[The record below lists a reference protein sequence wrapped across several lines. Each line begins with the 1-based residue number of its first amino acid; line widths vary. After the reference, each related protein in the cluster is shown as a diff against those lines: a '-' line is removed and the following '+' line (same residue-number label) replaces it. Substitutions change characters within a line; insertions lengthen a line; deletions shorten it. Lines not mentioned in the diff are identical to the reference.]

1 MSFTLQKG
9 DMIDKYCIERC
20 LGSGGMGAVY
30 LVRHTQLNALR
41 AMKVLHSS
49 AAEEDPEFRERF
61 IREAKFAAKI
71 QHPNIVSV
79 MDVELES
86 DSGFSYIV
94 MEYIDGQT
102 IADILQRGPISE
114 KQAIHIII
122 EAAKGLA
129 YAAENGIVHRDI
141 KPANLMITKTGAVK
155 LADMG
160 IAKNLNHTGN
170 TISLTMEGTMIGTP
184 AYASPEQCRCARDVD
199 TRADIYSLGATL
211 YEMLTGKA
219 PFSGK
224 NEFDV
229 IAKVLKRMPVPIE
242 QLAPN
247 TRPGIIKLVR
257 KMMAK
262 DPADRP
268 QTMLDLL
275 NELYKFE
282 RPEDNMLQPL
292 QRKLIEKRA
301 EEVAQQRLSVI
312 LKTTIRARQKKIIFF
327 SVSGFI
333 VVLAFAA
340 GAFFYYKN
348 RPIESTVS
356 TTEQPAAIVSLT
368 NTEQQR
374 KIVEDNKRGI
384 IFDKS
389 MRVLKKFP
397 SELQQETYAVP
408 AGITRIEN
416 MAFAESK
423 TLKKILIPDTVTSIG
438 DKAFLDCTSLEEIR
452 IPDTIT
458 KLNSQVFSGCTALKS
473 ITLPESLTVIDERAF
488 SCCSALET
496 LVLPESIE
504 KVGEDCF
511 TLCRNLKSI
520 TIPLHLADRTNIIT
534 WGLPEN
540 CIVLSNGQEVLR
552 ITAETVKDSSGIR
565 FSKDGKTLLR
575 YPPELNTTH
584 YTIPDGITGIGEKA
598 FSGCTNLKVILIP
611 PSVVFIDHNA
621 FSGVQAVKLLP
632 GNETFEM
639 DSAGALIDKQEKR
652 LVFFPRAYK
661 GKYVIP
667 DTIRTI
673 CGHVFYHCAV
683 TELVVPE
690 SVEEIED
697 SAFSNC
703 NSLLSL
709 TIPDKFFDTRIDTW
723 NLPRDCQ
730 VNNLTEEEEEE
741 EELATQETK
750 APAAPVQVAATAAPV
765 VPEYPLD
772 LEKIEADKKRGI
784 IFSANNRS
792 LVRYPTGLPDKS
804 YTVPDG
810 ITSLAQNAF
819 FSAQHLTE
827 VTLPESLRYID
838 AGAFFATGI
847 NKILLP
853 KNVSS
858 FSGASFGMQEV
869 ILSPENKFL
878 IQHKDGTITTN
889 GKEKTLLYVP
899 KTMQG
904 TYVVPED
911 VTKLP
916 YAVFAH
922 CKNLKSIKLHNG
934 IKSISYYVFDSCTS
948 LRVMQLPGG
957 MTSIPGSLFQNCSS
971 LKYVTIPD
979 TVKIIGDLAFYGC
992 YQLDDI
998 QLPAGLTRIGGQAF
1012 QGCASLRKIK
1022 LPDSLIL
1029 IGTQA
1034 FSGCSSLKEL
1044 VIPDSVESIGPGA
1057 FSGCTSLKSISFPAH
1072 FTRDYIRKLN
1082 LPAECKIKRRAKMM
1096 P

>member
-30 LVRHTQLNALR
+30 LVRHKQLNALR

-94 MEYIDGQT
+94 MEYIEGQT
-102 IADILQRGPISE
+102 VADILQRGPISE

-141 KPANLMITKTGAVK
+141 KPANLMITKTGEVK

-282 RPEDNMLQPL
+282 RPENNMLQPL

-312 LKTTIRARQKKIIFF
+312 LKTTIKARQKKLVFF
-327 SVSGFI
+327 SVSAFVLI
-333 VVLAFAA
+333 LAFAV

-348 RPIESTVS
+348 RP
-356 TTEQPAAIVSLT
+356 TENTIT
-368 NTEQQR
+368 NSETAVISQEHDQKL
-374 KIVEDNKRGI
+374 KIMEDSKRGI
-384 IFDKS
+384 IFDKNLH
-389 MRVLKKFP
+389 VLKKFP
-397 SELQQETYAVP
+397 PELQLTEYTIP

-416 MAFAESK
+416 MAFAENK
-423 TLKKILIPDTVTSIG
+423 NLKKVIIPDTVTSIG
-438 DKAFLDCTSLEEIR
+438 DKAFLDCTALEEVM
-452 IPDTIT
+452 IPDSIT
-458 KLNSQVFSGCTALKS
+458 KLNSQVFSGCTALKN
-473 ITLPESLTVIDERAF
+473 ITLPDSLTAIDERAF
-488 SCCSALET
+488 SCCSSLET
-496 LVLPESIE
+496 IVLPAGLA
-504 KVGEDCF
+504 KVGDDVF
-511 TLCRNLKSI
+511 TLCKNLRTI
-520 TIPLHLADRTNIIT
+520 TIPEAFATSEILIR

-540 CIVLSNGQEVLR
+540 CAVFSNGEELLR
-552 ITAETVKDSSGIR
+552 TTAESVKDPNGIR

-632 GNETFEM
+632 GNEIFEM

-652 LVFFPRAYK
+652 LVFFPRTYK

-673 CGHVFYHCAV
+673 CGHVFYHCAI

-741 EELATQETK
+741 EDLATQKTK
-750 APAAPVQVAATAAPV
+750 APAAPVQVATTPAAPV
-765 VPEYPLD
+765 VQAYPLD
-772 LEKIEADKKRGI
+772 MKKIEADKKRGI

-792 LVRYPTGLPDKS
+792 LLRYPTGLPDKS

-810 ITSLAQNAF
+810 ITSLDQNAF
-819 FSAQHLTE
+819 FAAQHLTE
-827 VTLPESLRYID
+827 VTLPKSLRYIGP
-838 AGAFFATGI
+838 GAFSSTGMS
-847 NKILLP
+847 KILLP
-853 KNVSS
+853 ENISG
-858 FSGASFGMQEV
+858 FSGTSFGLLEV
-869 ILSPENKFL
+869 TLSPDNKFL
-878 IQHKDGTITTN
+878 IQHKDGSITTN
-889 GKEKTLLYVP
+889 GKKKTLLYVP
-899 KTMQG
+899 KTLQG
-904 TYVVPED
+904 TYIVPED
-911 VTKLP
+911 VTTLP
-916 YAVFAH
+916 YAAFYY

-934 IKSISYYVFDSCTS
+934 IKSIGPSVFNSCGS
-948 LRVMQLPGG
+948 LRVMQLPAG
-957 MTSIPGSLFQNCSS
+957 MTSIPSSLFAHCSS

-979 TVKIIGDLAFYGC
+979 TVKVIGDLAFFGC
-992 YQLDDI
+992 HQLDDV

-1029 IGTQA
+1029 IGGQA

-1044 VIPDSVESIGPGA
+1044 VIPDSVESIGHGA

-1082 LPAECKIKRRAKMM
+1082 LPAECKIKRRAKMT

>member
-30 LVRHTQLNALR
+30 LVRHKQLNALR

-94 MEYIDGQT
+94 MEYIEGQT
-102 IADILQRGPISE
+102 VADILQRGPISE

-141 KPANLMITKTGAVK
+141 KPANLMITKTGEVK

-247 TRPGIIKLVR
+247 TRQGIIKLVR

-312 LKTTIRARQKKIIFF
+312 LKTTIKARQKKLVFYF
-327 SVSGFI
+327 AAGFI
-333 VVLAFAA
+333 LVLAFSA

-348 RPIESTVS
+348 RPIENTLTVS
-356 TTEQPAAIVSLT
+356 GPVVIPQ
-368 NTEQQR
+368 NQDQQL
-374 KIVEDNKRGI
+374 KIMEDSKRGI
-384 IFDKS
+384 VFDKNL
-389 MRVLKKFP
+389 RVLKRFP
-397 SELQQETYAVP
+397 AGLNLTEYTIP

-416 MAFAESK
+416 MAFAENK
-423 TLKKILIPDTVTSIG
+423 NLKKVIIPDTVTSIG
-438 DKAFLDCTSLEEIR
+438 DKAFLDCTALEEVM
-452 IPDTIT
+452 IPDSIT
-458 KLNSQVFSGCTALKS
+458 KLNSQVFSGCTALKN
-473 ITLPESLTVIDERAF
+473 ITLPDSLTAIDERAF
-488 SCCSALET
+488 SCCSSLET
-496 LVLPESIE
+496 IVLPAGLA
-504 KVGEDCF
+504 KVGDDVF
-511 TLCRNLKSI
+511 TLCKNLRTI
-520 TIPLHLADRTNIIT
+520 TIPEAFATSEILIR

-540 CIVLSNGQEVLR
+540 CAVFSNGEELLR
-552 ITAETVKDSSGIR
+552 TTAESVKDPNGIR

-632 GNETFEM
+632 GNEIFEM

-652 LVFFPRAYK
+652 LVFFPRTYK

-673 CGHVFYHCAV
+673 CGHVFYHCAI

-741 EELATQETK
+741 EDLATQKTK
-750 APAAPVQVAATAAPV
+750 APAAPVQVATTPAAPV
-765 VPEYPLD
+765 VQAYPLD
-772 LEKIEADKKRGI
+772 MKKIEADKKRGI

-792 LVRYPTGLPDKS
+792 LLRYPTGLPDKS

-810 ITSLAQNAF
+810 ITSLDQNAF
-819 FSAQHLTE
+819 FAAQHLTE
-827 VTLPESLRYID
+827 VTLPKSLRYIGP
-838 AGAFFATGI
+838 GAFSSTGMS
-847 NKILLP
+847 KILLP
-853 KNVSS
+853 ENISG
-858 FSGASFGMQEV
+858 FSGTSFGLLEV
-869 ILSPENKFL
+869 TLSPDNKFL
-878 IQHKDGTITTN
+878 IQHKDGSITTN
-889 GKEKTLLYVP
+889 GKKKTLLYVP
-899 KTMQG
+899 KTLQG
-904 TYVVPED
+904 TYIVPED
-911 VTKLP
+911 VTTLP
-916 YAVFAH
+916 YAAFYY

-934 IKSISYYVFDSCTS
+934 IKSIGPSVFNSCGS
-948 LRVMQLPGG
+948 LRVMQLPAG
-957 MTSIPGSLFQNCSS
+957 MTSIPSSLFAHCSS

-979 TVKIIGDLAFYGC
+979 TVKVIGDLAFFGC
-992 YQLDDI
+992 HQLDDV

-1029 IGTQA
+1029 IGGQA

-1044 VIPDSVESIGPGA
+1044 VIPDSVESIGHGA

-1082 LPAECKIKRRAKMM
+1082 LPAECKIKRRAKMT

>member
-30 LVRHTQLNALR
+30 LVRHKQLNALR

-94 MEYIDGQT
+94 MEYIEGQT
-102 IADILQRGPISE
+102 VADILQRGPISE

-141 KPANLMITKTGAVK
+141 KPANLMITKTGEVK

-282 RPEDNMLQPL
+282 RPENNMLQPL

-312 LKTTIRARQKKIIFF
+312 LKTTIKARQKKLVFF
-327 SVSGFI
+327 SVSAFVLI
-333 VVLAFAA
+333 LAFAV

-348 RPIESTVS
+348 RP
-356 TTEQPAAIVSLT
+356 TENTIT
-368 NTEQQR
+368 NSETAVISQEHDQKL
-374 KIVEDNKRGI
+374 KIMEDSKRGI
-384 IFDKS
+384 IFDKNLH
-389 MRVLKKFP
+389 VLKKFP
-397 SELQQETYAVP
+397 PELLLTEYTIP

-416 MAFAESK
+416 MAFAENK
-423 TLKKILIPDTVTSIG
+423 NLKKVIIPDTVTSIG
-438 DKAFLDCTSLEEIR
+438 DKAFLDCTALEEVM
-452 IPDTIT
+452 IPDSIT
-458 KLNSQVFSGCTALKS
+458 KLNSQVFSGCTALKN
-473 ITLPESLTVIDERAF
+473 ITLPDSLTAIDERAF
-488 SCCSALET
+488 SCCSSLET
-496 LVLPESIE
+496 IVLPAGLA
-504 KVGEDCF
+504 KVGDDVF
-511 TLCRNLKSI
+511 TLCKNLRTI
-520 TIPLHLADRTNIIT
+520 TIPEAFATSEILIR

-540 CIVLSNGQEVLR
+540 CAVFSNGEELLR
-552 ITAETVKDSSGIR
+552 TTAESVKDPNGIR

-652 LVFFPRAYK
+652 LVFFPRTYK

-673 CGHVFYHCAV
+673 CGHVFYHCAI

-750 APAAPVQVAATAAPV
+750 APAAPVQVATTPAAPV
-765 VPEYPLD
+765 VQAYPLD
-772 LEKIEADKKRGI
+772 MKKIEADKKRGI

-792 LVRYPTGLPDKS
+792 LLRYPTGLPDKS

-810 ITSLAQNAF
+810 ITSLDQNAF
-819 FSAQHLTE
+819 FAAQHLTE
-827 VTLPESLRYID
+827 VTLPKSLRYIGP
-838 AGAFFATGI
+838 GAFSSTGMS
-847 NKILLP
+847 KILLP
-853 KNVSS
+853 ENISG
-858 FSGASFGMQEV
+858 FSGTSFGLLEV
-869 ILSPENKFL
+869 TLSPDNKFL

-889 GKEKTLLYVP
+889 GKKKTLLYVP
-899 KTMQG
+899 KTLQG
-904 TYVVPED
+904 TYIVPED
-911 VTKLP
+911 VTTLP
-916 YAVFAH
+916 YAAFYY

-934 IKSISYYVFDSCTS
+934 IKSIGPSVFNSCGS
-948 LRVMQLPGG
+948 LRVMQLPTG
-957 MTSIPGSLFQNCSS
+957 MTSIPGSLFQHCSS

-979 TVKIIGDLAFYGC
+979 TVKVIGDLAFFGC
-992 YQLDDI
+992 HQLDDV

-1029 IGTQA
+1029 IGGQA

-1044 VIPDSVESIGPGA
+1044 VIPDSVESIGHGA

-1082 LPAECKIKRRAKMM
+1082 LPAECKIKRRAKMT

>member
-71 QHPNIVSV
+71 QHANIVSV

-86 DSGFSYIV
+86 ESGFSYIV
-94 MEYIDGQT
+94 MEYIEGQT
-102 IADILQRGPISE
+102 VSDILQQGPITE

-129 YAAENGIVHRDI
+129 YAADNGIVHRDI
-141 KPANLMITKTGAVK
+141 KPANIMIKKNGEVK

-160 IAKNLNHTGN
+160 IAKNINHTGN
-170 TISLTMEGTMIGTP
+170 TLSLTMEGTMIGTP

-211 YEMLTGKA
+211 YEMLTGKP

-247 TRPGIIKLVR
+247 IKPGIIKLIR

-275 NELYKFE
+275 EELYKFE
-282 RPEDNMLQPL
+282 RRQNNMLEPL
-292 QRKLIEKRA
+292 QQKLIEKRA
-301 EEVAQQRLSVI
+301 EEVAQKRLSVI
-312 LKTTIRARQKKIIFF
+312 LNTTLKARQKKAIFY

-333 VVLAFAA
+333 LILAFSA

-348 RPIESTVS
+348 RPIESTI
-356 TTEQPAAIVSLT
+356 TIGEQPI
-368 NTEQQR
+368 EQIINQHLR
-374 KIVEDNKRGI
+374 IEQDRERGI
-384 IFDKS
+384 KFNKNLK
-389 MRVLKKFP
+389 VLQRFP
-397 SELQQETYAVP
+397 VNLTIAEYQVP
-408 AGITRIEN
+408 QGITRIEN
-416 MAFAESK
+416 MAFAENTSLRK
-423 TLKKILIPDTVTSIG
+423 VTIPDSVTSIG
-438 DKAFLDCTSLEEIR
+438 DKAFLDCTALEEVVL
-452 IPDTIT
+452 PDTIT
-458 KLNSQVFSGCTALKS
+458 KLNSQVFSGCTALKK
-473 ITLPESLTVIDERAF
+473 IVLPDTLTMIDERAF
-488 SCCSALET
+488 SCCFALET
-496 LVLPESIE
+496 LTLPATTEQV
-504 KVGEDCF
+504 KDDCF

-520 TIPLHLADRTNIIT
+520 TVPAQLADPEIIVS

-540 CIVLSNGQEVLR
+540 CVVFCNNKEIFRAGPES
-552 ITAETVKDSSGIR
+552 VKDKNGIR

-575 YPPELNTTH
+575 YPPELGTTH

-598 FSGCTNLKVILIP
+598 FSGCTDLKVVMIP
-611 PSVVFIDHNA
+611 PNVVFIDHNA

-632 GNETFEM
+632 GNEMFEM
-639 DSAGALIDKQEKR
+639 DAAGALIDKQEKR
-652 LVFFPRAYK
+652 LVYFPRSYK

-667 DTIRTI
+667 DTVRAI
-673 CGHVFYHCAV
+673 CDHVFYHCSV

-690 SVEEIED
+690 SVEEIENN
-697 SAFSNC
+697 AFSNC
-703 NSLLSL
+703 TSLLSL
-709 TIPDKFFDTRIDTW
+709 TIPEKFFDSRIDTW

-730 VNNLTEEEEEE
+730 VNNLNEEEED
-741 EELATQETK
+741 EELEAQETQK
-750 APAAPVQVAATAAPV
+750 AQVSASPVQVATAPAAPVVPV
-765 VPEYPLD
+765 FPLD
-772 LEKIEADKKRGI
+772 MEKISADKKRGI
-784 IFSANNRS
+784 VFSANNRS
-792 LVRYPTGLPDKS
+792 LLRYPTGLPDKS

-810 ITSLAQNAF
+810 ITSLDQNAF
-819 FSAQHLTE
+819 FAAQHLTE
-827 VTLPESLRYID
+827 VTLPKSLRHIGP
-838 AGAFFATGI
+838 GAFSSTGMS
-847 NKILLP
+847 KILLP
-853 KNVSS
+853 ENISG
-858 FSGASFGMQEV
+858 FSGTSFGLLEV
-869 ILSPENKFL
+869 TLSPDNKFL
-878 IQHKDGTITTN
+878 IQHKDGSITTN

-899 KTMQG
+899 KTLQG
-904 TYVVPED
+904 TYIVPED
-911 VTKLP
+911 VTTLP
-916 YAVFAH
+916 HAAFYY

-934 IKSISYYVFDSCTS
+934 IKSIGPSVFNSCAS
-948 LRVMQLPGG
+948 IRVMQLPAG
-957 MTSIPGSLFQNCSS
+957 MTLIPGSLFQHCSS
-971 LKYVTIPD
+971 LRYVTIPD
-979 TVKIIGDLAFYGC
+979 TVKVIGDLAFFGC
-992 YQLDDI
+992 HQLDDV

-1029 IGTQA
+1029 IGGQA
-1034 FSGCSSLKEL
+1034 FESCSSLKEI
-1044 VIPDSVESIGPGA
+1044 VIPDSVESIGHGA
-1057 FSGCTSLKSISFPAH
+1057 FSGCTALKSISFPAH
-1072 FTRDYIRKLN
+1072 FSRDYIRKLG
-1082 LPAECKIKRRAKMM
+1082 LPSDCKIKRRPK
-1096 P
+1096 

>member
-41 AMKVLHSS
+41 AMKVLHTST
-49 AAEEDPEFRERF
+49 AEEDPEFRERF

-71 QHPNIVSV
+71 QHTNIVSV

-94 MEYIDGQT
+94 MEYIEGQT
-102 IADILQRGPISE
+102 VCDILQQGPISE

-141 KPANLMITKTGAVK
+141 KPANIMIKKTGEVK

-160 IAKNLNHTGN
+160 IAKNINHTGN
-170 TISLTMEGTMIGTP
+170 TLSLTMEGTMIGTP

-211 YEMLTGKA
+211 YEMLTGKP

-247 TRPGIIKLVR
+247 IKPGIIKLVR

-275 NELYKFE
+275 EELYKFE
-282 RPEDNMLQPL
+282 RRQNNMLEPL
-292 QRKLIEKRA
+292 QQKLIEKRA
-301 EEVAQQRLSVI
+301 EEVAQKRLSVI
-312 LKTTIRARQKKIIFF
+312 LNTTLKARQKKAIFY

-333 VVLAFAA
+333 LILAFSA

-348 RPIESTVS
+348 RPIESTIQVG
-356 TTEQPAAIVSLT
+356 EHPAAKIIAQQNRITEDRDMGIVFNKNLKVLLRFPEKLQLT
-368 NTEQQR
+368 EYQ
-374 KIVEDNKRGI
+374 I
-384 IFDKS
+384 
-389 MRVLKKFP
+389 
-397 SELQQETYAVP
+397 P

-416 MAFAESK
+416 MAFAENN
-423 TLKKILIPDTVTSIG
+423 TLKKIVIPDSVTSIG
-438 DKAFLDCTSLEEIR
+438 DKAFLDCTALEEIVL
-452 IPDTIT
+452 PDTIT
-458 KLNSQVFSGCTALKS
+458 KLNSQTFSGCTALKD
-473 ITLPESLTVIDERAF
+473 IVLPDSLTMLDERTF
-488 SCCSALET
+488 SCCISLENLILPASAQQ
-496 LVLPESIE
+496 V
-504 KVGEDCF
+504 KDDCF

-520 TIPLHLADRTNIIT
+520 TVPEQLADPEKIIT

-540 CIVLSNGQEVLR
+540 CAVICNGKEIFR
-552 ITAETVKDSSGIR
+552 TGPESVKDKSGIR

-575 YPPELNTTH
+575 YPPELGTTH

-598 FSGCTNLKVILIP
+598 FSGCTDLKVVMIP

-632 GNETFEM
+632 GNATFEM
-639 DSAGALIDKQEKR
+639 DAAGALIDKQEKR
-652 LVFFPRAYK
+652 LVYFPRSYK

-667 DTIRTI
+667 DTVRAI
-673 CGHVFYHCAV
+673 CNHVFYHCAV

-697 SAFSNC
+697 RAFSNC
-703 NSLLSL
+703 NALLSL
-709 TIPDKFFDTRIDTW
+709 TIPEKFFDTRIDTW

-730 VNNLTEEEEEE
+730 VNNLNEEEE
-741 EELATQETK
+741 EELEAPEAQKAQVAATPVQVAA
-750 APAAPVQVAATAAPV
+750 APAAPVVR
-765 VPEYPLD
+765 EFPLD
-772 LEKIEADKKRGI
+772 MEKINADKKRGI
-784 IFSANNRS
+784 VFSANNRS
-792 LVRYPTGLPDKS
+792 LLRYPTGLPDKS

-810 ITSLAQNAF
+810 ITSLDQNAF
-819 FSAQHLTE
+819 FAAQHLTE
-827 VTLPESLRYID
+827 VTLPKSLRYIGP
-838 AGAFFATGI
+838 GAFSSTGMS
-847 NKILLP
+847 KILLP
-853 KNVSS
+853 ENISG
-858 FSGASFGMQEV
+858 FSGTSFGLLEV
-869 ILSPENKFL
+869 TLSPDNKFL
-878 IQHKDGTITTN
+878 IQHKDGSITTN

-899 KTMQG
+899 KTLQG
-904 TYVVPED
+904 TYIVPED
-911 VTKLP
+911 VTTLP
-916 YAVFAH
+916 YAAFYY
-922 CKNLKSIKLHNG
+922 CKNLKTIKLHNG
-934 IKSISYYVFDSCTS
+934 IKSINVSVFNSCTS
-948 LRVMQLPGG
+948 LRVMQLPAG
-957 MTSIPGSLFQNCSS
+957 MTSIPGSLFLYCSS

-979 TVKIIGDLAFYGC
+979 TVKVIGDLAFFGC
-992 YQLDDI
+992 YQLDDV

-1012 QGCASLRKIK
+1012 QECASMRKIK
-1022 LPDSLIL
+1022 LPDSLVL
-1029 IGTQA
+1029 IGGQA
-1034 FSGCSSLKEL
+1034 FSGCSSLKEIT
-1044 VIPDSVESIGPGA
+1044 IPDSVESIGHGA
-1057 FSGCTSLKSISFPAH
+1057 FSGCTSLKSISFPAR
-1072 FTRDYIRKLN
+1072 FSRDYIRKLG
-1082 LPAECKIKRRAKMM
+1082 LPSDCKIKRRPK
-1096 P
+1096 

>member
-30 LVRHTQLNALR
+30 LVRHKQLNALR

-94 MEYIDGQT
+94 MEYIEGQT
-102 IADILQRGPISE
+102 VADILQRGPISE

-141 KPANLMITKTGAVK
+141 KPANLMITKTGEVK

-247 TRPGIIKLVR
+247 TKPGIIKLVR

-282 RPEDNMLQPL
+282 RPENNMLQPL

-312 LKTTIRARQKKIIFF
+312 LKTTIKARQKKLVFF
-327 SVSGFI
+327 SVSAFVLI
-333 VVLAFAA
+333 LAFAV

-348 RPIESTVS
+348 RP
-356 TTEQPAAIVSLT
+356 TENTIT
-368 NTEQQR
+368 NSETAVISQEHDQKL
-374 KIVEDNKRGI
+374 KIMEDSKRGI
-384 IFDKS
+384 IFDKNLH
-389 MRVLKKFP
+389 VLKKFP
-397 SELQQETYAVP
+397 PELQLTEYTIP

-416 MAFAESK
+416 MAFAENK
-423 TLKKILIPDTVTSIG
+423 NLKKIIIPDTVTSIG
-438 DKAFLDCTSLEEIR
+438 DKAFLDCTALEEVM
-452 IPDTIT
+452 IPDSIT
-458 KLNSQVFSGCTALKS
+458 KLNSQVFSGCTALKN
-473 ITLPESLTVIDERAF
+473 ITLPDSLTAIDERAF
-488 SCCSALET
+488 SCCSSLET
-496 LVLPESIE
+496 IVLPAGLA
-504 KVGEDCF
+504 KVGDDVF
-511 TLCRNLKSI
+511 TLCKNLRTI
-520 TIPLHLADRTNIIT
+520 TIPEAFATSEILIR

-540 CIVLSNGQEVLR
+540 CAVFSNGEELLR
-552 ITAETVKDSSGIR
+552 ITAESVKDPNGIR

-652 LVFFPRAYK
+652 LVFFPRTYK

-709 TIPDKFFDTRIDTW
+709 TIPDKFFDTRIGTW

-750 APAAPVQVAATAAPV
+750 APAAPVQVATTPAAPV
-765 VPEYPLD
+765 VQTYPLD

-819 FSAQHLTE
+819 FSAQHLTA

-889 GKEKTLLYVP
+889 GEKKTLLYVP

-916 YAVFAH
+916 YAVFAR

-934 IKSISYYVFDSCTS
+934 IKSISYSVFDSCTS

-957 MTSIPGSLFQNCSS
+957 MTSIPSSLFQNCSS

-979 TVKIIGDLAFYGC
+979 TVKIIGDLAFYSC

-1044 VIPDSVESIGPGA
+1044 VIPDSVESIGHGA
-1057 FSGCTSLKSISFPAH
+1057 FSGCTSLRSISFPAH

-1082 LPAECKIKRRAKMM
+1082 LPAECKIKRRAKMT